1 MVNKVTLVGR
11 VGRDTEVRRLENG
24 TPVGKFSIATNESYK
39 DNTGEWKELTEWH
52 EIVVWR
58 GSAEYAEK
66 NVKKGDLV
74 YVDGKITHRKYTD
87 KDGIERTTTEI
98 VANQTR
104 VITKSGGGTR
114 DTNFPNQESPYTAN
128 RSNGYTTTTPPS
140 GSSVQELPKPV
151 DFEVVP
157 AHEMAD
163 APSLDG
169 GNDLP
174 F

>member
-1 MVNKVTLVGR
+1 MVNKVTLLGR
-11 VGRDTEVRRLENG
+11 VGRDPEVRHLENG
-24 TPVGKFSIATNESYK
+24 TPVGKYSIATNESYK

-52 EIVVWR
+52 EVVVWR

-74 YVDGKITHRKYTD
+74 YVEGKITHRKYTD

-104 VITKSGGGTR
+104 VVSKSGGGNR
-114 DTNFPNQESPYTAN
+114 ENSFPTQDSPYSTN
-128 RSNGYTTTTPPS
+128 RSATNSTATT
-140 GSSVQELPKPV
+140 SSDATKNV

-157 AHEMAD
+157 QHEMAD
-163 APSLDG
+163 EPSMEG